1 MTCPTCGFDA
11 VLWTLGDLRTTRSDV
26 DALARQVLAG
36 APRELQP
43 DVVRVLAALADLP
56 AEHTVA
62 TLHRAMHVLH
72 DAGRRVH
79 EGRTAGRATVVAL
92 NRSGGGVP
100 KAPTDRVRVRPNGFD
115 GDQQQNRRHH
125 GRPWQAVCL
134 WSAEIIEGLQA
145 EGHPIGFGSAGENLT
160 LRGLDWTTLTP
171 GLRLQVGAV
180 VVQIS
185 SYAIPC
191 VKNARWFADGD
202 ISRMAQEV
210 RPGASRLYAS
220 VVVPG
225 VIAHG
230 DAVLLE
236 PTVVPVAVP
245 TQLVLETLDDRV
257 S

>member
-1 MTCPTCGFDA
+1 MTCSTCGFDPA
-11 VLWTLGDLRTTRSDV
+11 LWTAGDLRTTRGDV
-26 DALARQVLAG
+26 DALARAVLAG

-56 AEHTVA
+56 AEPSTA
-62 TLHRAMHVLH
+62 TLHRAMHALH
-72 DAGRRVH
+72 DAGRLVH
-79 EGRTAGRATVVAL
+79 EGRTAGRGTVVAL

-100 KAPTDRVRVRPNGFD
+100 KTPTDRVRVGPNGLD

-160 LRGLDWTTLTP
+160 LRGLDWATLTP
-171 GLRLQVGAV
+171 GARLQVGAA
-180 VVQIS
+180 VVQLS

-191 VKNARWFADGD
+191 VKNARWFTDGG

-225 VIAHG
+225 IVAHG
-230 DAVLLE
+230 DAVLVE

-245 TQLVLETLDDRV
+245 TQLALDALDDRV